1 MRSSTV
7 KLSLCPS
14 GFYALTSK
22 RRDEVLALADK
33 LGGFDVVY
41 ADFPWRF
48 KTHSQKGM
56 NRSAERY
63 YDTMTLDEIMAY
75 PITAFA
81 ARDCVL
87 LSWTT
92 APFLDRAIDAMRT
105 QGFTYKSGASWDKEV
120 AAMGF
125 WFRGRHEHLLLGT
138 RGSPSAPEPTDRSPS
153 VIIERR
159 TTHSR
164 KPDAA
169 YQVIERMFNDRRKLE
184 LFARPPG
191 RPGWWSVGLDTTAAA
206 AAFRAELQDMNRQVS
221 DREGRG
227 AEWNPATAG
236 CRHPQDEF

>member
-1 MRSSTV
+1 V

-33 LGGFDVVY
+33 LGAFDVIYV
-41 ADFPWRF
+41 DFPWQF
-48 KTHSQKGM
+48 KTHSKKGM
-56 NRSAERY
+56 GRAAERH
-63 YDTMTLDEIMAY
+63 YDTMTLDQIMAY
-75 PITAFA
+75 PITEFA
-81 ARDCVL
+81 TRDCVL

-92 APFLDRAIDAMRT
+92 APFLALALDAMRS

-138 RGSPSAPEPTDRSPS
+138 RGSPRAPEPADRSPS

-169 YQVIERMFNDRRKLE
+169 YSMIERMFPGLRMLE

-191 RPGWWSVGLDTTAAA
+191 RPGWWSVGLDTSAEAER
-206 AAFRAELQDMNRQVS
+206 FRGELQDLN
-221 DREGRG
+221 RG
-227 AEWNPATAG
+227 AAAPYGDGADIPGVLLQRGAS
-236 CRHPQDEF
+236 P